1 MSLIVNDIF
10 DTTNQLFVFVSIIIY
25 LKGNNSQCKYSNIDK
40 INIILKSLKH

>member
-25 LKGNNSQCKYSNIDK
+25 LKGNSQCKYSNIDK
-40 INIILKSLKH
+40 INIILKSFKH